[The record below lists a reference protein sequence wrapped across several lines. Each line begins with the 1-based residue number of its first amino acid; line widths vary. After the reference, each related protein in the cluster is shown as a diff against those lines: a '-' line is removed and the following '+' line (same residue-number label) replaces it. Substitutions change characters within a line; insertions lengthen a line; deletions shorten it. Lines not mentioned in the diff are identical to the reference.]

1 MTMTTRAAKGGE
13 FGANGQWY
21 DGGRFINTIAEND
34 KKSGSRS
41 RKIGKRQVGPYKWEM
56 QPFPGAK
63 AIFSL
68 TVGSGAMIIDE
79 QTIAPVARLFPNGVA
94 YNGETIEECQ
104 ALCDKFNRGERWI
117 A

>member
-1 MTMTTRAAKGGE
+1 MTVRAAKGGE

-21 DGGRFINTIAEND
+21 DGGRFINTIAENE

-41 RKIGKRQVGPYKWEM
+41 KKVGKRQIERFTWEV

-63 AIFSL
+63 SIFAL
-68 TVGSGAMIIDE
+68 TVGSGAKVVDDS
-79 QTIAPVARLFPNGVA
+79 TIEPVKSVYPNGVA

-104 ALCDKFNRGERWI
+104 ELCDKFNRGERWI

>member
-1 MTMTTRAAKGGE
+1 MTKQATKGGE

-34 KKSGSRS
+34 KKSGSRNQ
-41 RKIGKRQVGPYKWEM
+41 KIGKRQIEQFTWEL
-56 QPFPGAK
+56 QPFAGAR

-68 TVGSGAMIIDE
+68 TVGSGARIIDA
-79 QTIAPVARLFPNGVA
+79 QTIEPVPSIYPNGVA

-104 ALCDKFNRGERWI
+104 ELCDRFNRGERWI